1 MHLSKGVE
9 LYTKEMKFILCK
21 LYLNKLRVEKD

>member
-1 MHLSKGVE
+1 MHLSNGVE

-21 LYLNKLRVEKD
+21 LYLSKLGVEKD